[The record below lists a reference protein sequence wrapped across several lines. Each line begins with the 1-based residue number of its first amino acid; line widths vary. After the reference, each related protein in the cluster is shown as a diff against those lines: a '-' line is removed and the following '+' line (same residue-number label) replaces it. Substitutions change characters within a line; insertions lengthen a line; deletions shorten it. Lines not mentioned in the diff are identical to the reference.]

1 MNLTAFFGISDC
13 FASIWFLSQ
22 SPKLI
27 MVIMSW
33 FKVHLGTCFTTQNAL
48 NFGGWKVPVTFF
60 HGNGLLK
67 TAPDPWRNNPQITLS
82 HNSSKCWKMNS
93 PEAHESFFVPESS
106 LSAPSRHPAFQK
118 AHFLRNFQDSVW
130 RVWLPDPEPGG
141 RPRRVSWLCR
151 RRSSVDWH
159 WSHSSAGA
167 GCSHRHLRVGAG
179 EGMWSGN
186 HFDHFDQVGLSC
198 QVGIISM

>member
-1 MNLTAFFGISDC
+1 MVDLNLRSCCSASARPSVMTCAIFPSSSVAATSNSNAKPVLPDGFCFQIRFSTKEVVTSLDEPTGQNRWSASAESWFSYLHTIFFMNLTAFFGISDC

-33 FKVHLGTCFTTQNAL
+33 FKVHLETCFTTQNTL
-48 NFGGWKVPVTFF
+48 NFGCWKVPVTFF

-93 PEAHESFFVPESS
+93 PDAWVI
-106 LSAPSRHPAFQK
+106 
-118 AHFLRNFQDSVW
+118 LRPWVKS
-130 RVWLPDPEPGG
+130 
-141 RPRRVSWLCR
+141 
-151 RRSSVDWH
+151 
-159 WSHSSAGA
+159 
-167 GCSHRHLRVGAG
+167 
-179 EGMWSGN
+179 
-186 HFDHFDQVGLSC
+186 
-198 QVGIISM
+198 

>member
-1 MNLTAFFGISDC
+1 MVDLNLRSCCSASARPSVMTCAIFPSSSVAATSNSNAKPVLPDGFCFQIRFSTKEVVSCNKSGRTNRPKSLKCIGRIMIFIPAHDFFMNLTAFFGISDC

-82 HNSSKCWKMNS
+82 HNSSKC
-93 PEAHESFFVPESS
+93 
-106 LSAPSRHPAFQK
+106 
-118 AHFLRNFQDSVW
+118 
-130 RVWLPDPEPGG
+130 
-141 RPRRVSWLCR
+141 
-151 RRSSVDWH
+151 
-159 WSHSSAGA
+159 
-167 GCSHRHLRVGAG
+167 
-179 EGMWSGN
+179 
-186 HFDHFDQVGLSC
+186 
-198 QVGIISM
+198 